1 MRMKQSAKHIARLAP
16 VALFALASGQSAASG
31 FQLLEQNG
39 SGLANA
45 YAGSAA
51 VADNASTIFFNPAG
65 MTKLQAREFSLGADA
80 VRPTFKFSDRGSST
94 GALTGTGDGDDAGSW
109 AFIPNAY
116 LSWALNK
123 DLYVGVGMSGPFGL
137 VTEYNEPWLGAA
149 QALKFE
155 IKTININ
162 PSIAYRVNDVVS
174 VGFGLN
180 WQRMEAEYKRTV
192 GIFNVPVAGLGPVPR
207 PLSSSIVTLDAADN
221 TWGWNVGALFS
232 LSDTTR
238 VGVSYRSK
246 IKHTLSGTLEVSGPD
261 AVLNGASSS
270 NAEAEV
276 ELPDTF
282 ILSVNQQL
290 NNRWEML
297 GDVSWTGW
305 SSISDIDIVRTSGP
319 LNGATAQTLEADFR
333 DTWRIA
339 LGANYLL
346 RDDWTLK
353 FGIAYDQTPVRS
365 PSTRLVSL
373 PDNNRTWFTAGAQ
386 WRMNPQSKLDFGV
399 AYLYIPESKIDNDQ
413 GAAAAPLRGRVTGVY
428 DARVWILGAQYSMAF

>member
-1 MRMKQSAKHIARLAP
+1 MKMTQGAKHIARLAP
-16 VALFALASGQSAASG
+16 AALLALASGQSAAAG
-31 FQLLEQNG
+31 FQLLEQNA
-39 SGLANA
+39 SGLSNA

-65 MTKLQAREFSLGADA
+65 MTKLQAREFSVGVDA

-94 GALTGTGDGDDAGSW
+94 GVLTGTGGDAGSW

-137 VTEYNEPWLGAA
+137 VTEYDEPWVGAA
-149 QALKFE
+149 HALKFE
-155 IKTININ
+155 IQTINVN
-162 PSIAYRVNDVVS
+162 PSIAYRVNDVVA
-174 VGFGLN
+174 VGLGLN
-180 WQRMEAEYKRTV
+180 WQRMDAEYKRTV
-192 GIFNVPVAGLGPVPR
+192 GIFDVPVAGLGPVPR
-207 PLSSSIVTLDAADN
+207 PLSSSTVTFDADDD
-221 TWGWNVGALFS
+221 TWGWNIGALFT
-232 LSDTTR
+232 LSETTR

-246 IKHTLSGTLEVSGPD
+246 IKHTLSGSLKVKGGDP
-261 AVLNGASSS
+261 VLNGASSS
-270 NAEAEV
+270 DAEADV

-282 ILSVNQQL
+282 ILSVKQQL

-305 SSISDIDIVRTSGP
+305 SSIGDINIVRTSGP

-346 RDDWTLK
+346 NDDWTLK
-353 FGIAYDQTPVRS
+353 FGVAYDQTPVRD

-373 PDNNRTWFTAGAQ
+373 PDNNRTWLTVGAQ
-386 WRMNPQSKLDFGV
+386 WKVAPESKLDFGL
-399 AYLYIPESKIDNDQ
+399 AYLHIPESKVDNDQ
-413 GAAAAPLRGRVTGVY
+413 GAASAPLRGRVTGVY

>member
-1 MRMKQSAKHIARLAP
+1 MKMTQSAKHLARLVPA
-16 VALFALASGQSAASG
+16 ALLALASGQSSAAG
-31 FQLLEQNG
+31 FQLLEQNA

-65 MTKLQAREFSLGADA
+65 MTKLQAREFSAGVDA

-94 GALTGTGDGDDAGSW
+94 GVLTGTGDGDDAGSW

-116 LSWALNK
+116 LSWAINK
-123 DLYVGVGMSGPFGL
+123 DLYVGIGMSGPFGL

-149 QALKFE
+149 QAIKFD
-155 IKTININ
+155 ILTINLN

-174 VGFGLN
+174 LGLGLN
-180 WQRMEAEYKRTV
+180 WQRMEAEYERTV
-192 GIFNVPVAGLGPVPR
+192 GIFDVPVAGLGPAAR
-207 PLSSSIVTLDAADN
+207 PLSSSNVTFDAADN
-221 TWGWNVGALFS
+221 TWGWNAGALFT
-232 LSDTTR
+232 LSETTR
-238 VGVSYRSK
+238 VGISYRSK
-246 IKHTLSGTLEVSGPD
+246 IKHTLSGTLKVKGPD
-261 AVLNGASSS
+261 ALLNGASSS
-270 NAEAEV
+270 DAEAEV

-282 ILSVNQQL
+282 ILSVSQQL

-297 GDVSWTGW
+297 GDISWTGW
-305 SSISDIDIVRTSGP
+305 SSISDINIVRTSGP

-339 LGANYLL
+339 LGANYRL

-353 FGIAYDQTPVRS
+353 FGVAYDQTPVRG
-365 PSTRLVSL
+365 PATRLVSL
-373 PDNNRTWFTAGAQ
+373 PDSNRTWFTAGAQ
-386 WRMNPQSKLDFGV
+386 WKMAPQRKVDFGL

-413 GAAAAPLRGRVTGVY
+413 GAAGAPLRGRVTGVY